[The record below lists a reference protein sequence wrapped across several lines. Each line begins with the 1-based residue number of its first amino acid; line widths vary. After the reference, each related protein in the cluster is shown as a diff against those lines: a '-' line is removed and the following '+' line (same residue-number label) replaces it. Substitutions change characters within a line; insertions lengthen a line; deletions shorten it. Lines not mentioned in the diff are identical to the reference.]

1 MKVRDL
7 LQRLSTVDPESV
19 VLFLEAWSWVDEADE
34 IATVTIPKEAW
45 TFEES
50 REPGKTYSVFYPGN
64 DRNTEER
71 SRQYVRQRQVRVVI
85 LSNGTTNLE
94 RGGQPLDSD
103 SDVKQQP

>member
-7 LQRLSTVDPESV
+7 LERLSTVDPESV

-34 IATVTIPKEAW
+34 IATVTVPKELW

-50 REPGKTYSVFYPGN
+50 SESGNAYSIFYPGN
-64 DRNTEER
+64 DRNIGER
-71 SRQYVRQRQVRVVI
+71 SRHNVRQREVRVVI

-94 RGGQPLDSD
+94 RGSEPLDSD